1 MAWRS
6 KAGGR
11 PHSPHSP
18 HSRSSHTPLW
28 QQIWLLCL
36 AALWACGDG
45 QQYFM
50 DNSHQPRTGT
60 LTLQPLPSQDVL
72 PGLRLR
78 VGGSGFQPPARA
90 TTRLSLSGT
99 RNRGSGAEPFE
110 LELPSEYVSERE
122 LLIPIDVDL
131 FFTLAG
137 GSLGPDESASIS
149 GALRLELSEDRQV
162 FIRMADVAL
171 TLRPQLMP
179 VIDRVTP
186 SALFLGDDLVLQGS
200 GFLLDGEGQMV
211 LTLTGTFVRQ
221 TDPGDRGSMPQSQ
234 ASLYPRIE
242 HTLVPVSRTEARLP
256 LRARTLGIQ
265 PGTLYAQAT
274 LENRQITAAKL
285 ATPTT
290 SMTLSLLRTQLTGLD
305 TKVVRRGQR
314 IGAAGAGFLPL
325 DLTGDT
331 ATAVHLSGTFTLKTD
346 GTVVPTDLTLITDV
360 LDSHRLVFVPHPTV
374 DSSGK
379 LTGLGSRAGRFVG
392 TIEPEVLSG
401 ANVQHGVPLPCSPLC
416 VVDVGSPLQVLYLKF
431 LNNFTEGLRRFGLR
445 NVELEVRE
453 QVLAVVRRT
462 YRDWN
467 VDVRQSLPTDFDEFT
482 TIEIGGPDPNNAGLF
497 GLDNS
502 EALDSGNLR
511 LNDYIGGFNAA
522 ADRKGVYAFGGVFI
536 EPFLSLSPR
545 APTPLPIASPRF
557 DEVFLS
563 FIPEYGGQPASREDL
578 GESNRQAALLEA
590 IRVLGALIGG
600 TIAHEF
606 GHSVGMAVVP
616 GGGSHNLADLD
627 RELMDS
633 GPYRPFEERAELGDY
648 QARPAGFSDAHR
660 AYLNQIL
667 PRD

>member
-1 MAWRS
+1 MACPFS
-6 KAGGR
+6 ATMSPCPPAPL
-11 PHSPHSP
+11 PHATAIL
-18 HSRSSHTPLW
+18 SRLA
-28 QQIWLLCL
+28 LLL
-36 AALWACGDG
+36 SLFTAACGDG
-45 QQYFM
+45 AGYFM
-50 DNSHQPRTGT
+50 DSSHQPRTGL
-60 LTLQPLPSQDVL
+60 LTLSPIASQDVL

-78 VGGSGFQPPARA
+78 VDGSGFQPAARA

-99 RNRGSGAEPFE
+99 RNRGSGPEPFE
-110 LELPSEYVSERE
+110 LELPSEYESESV
-122 LLIPIDVDL
+122 LILPIDVDL
-131 FFTLAG
+131 FGALAG
-137 GSLGPDESASIS
+137 GPLSGSDSVSIV
-149 GALRLELSEDRQV
+149 GALRLELTEDRKV
-162 FIRMADVAL
+162 YIRTADAAL

-186 SALFLGDDLVLQGS
+186 TALFLGDDVVIQGN

-211 LTLTGTFVRQ
+211 LTLVGTFVRQ
-221 TDPGDRGSMPQSQ
+221 VAPGDRSSLPQSQ

-256 LRARTLGIQ
+256 LRAKTLGIQ

-274 LENRQITAAKL
+274 LENRQITGAKL

-290 SMTLSLLRTQLTGLD
+290 SQTLSLLRTQLTGLD

-314 IGAAGAGFLPL
+314 IGASGAGFLPL

-331 ATAVHLSGTFTLKTD
+331 ATAVHLSGTFTLKSD

-360 LDSHRLVFVPHPTV
+360 TDSHRLVFVPHPTV
-374 DSSGK
+374 DGSGK

-401 ANVQHGVPLPCSPLC
+401 AIVQHGVPLPCSPLC

-431 LNNFTEGLRRFGLR
+431 LANFTEGLRRFGLR
-445 NVELEVRE
+445 NIEIELRE

-467 VDVRQSLPTDFDEFT
+467 VDVRDSLPTDFDEFT
-482 TIEIGGPDPNNAGLF
+482 TIEIGGPDPNSAGLF

-522 ADRKGVYAFGGVFI
+522 ADRKGVYGFGGVFI

-545 APTPLPIASPRF
+545 APKPLPIASPLF
-557 DEVFLS
+557 DEVFLA
-563 FIPEYGGQPASREDL
+563 FVPEYGGKPASRSEL
-578 GESNRQAALLEA
+578 MGGERQAILQEA
-590 IRVLGALIGG
+590 VRVLGALIGG
-600 TIAHEF
+600 TVAHEF
-606 GHSVGMAVVP
+606 GHSLGMAIVP

-627 RELMDS
+627 RELMDA
-633 GPYRPFEERAELGDY
+633 GPFRPFEERAELGDY
-648 QARPAGFSDAHR
+648 QLRPAGFSDTHR
-660 AYLNQIL
+660 SYLNQIL
-667 PRD
+667 PHD

>member
-1 MAWRS
+1 MACRFS
-6 KAGGR
+6 LA
-11 PHSPHSP
+11 SA
-18 HSRSSHTPLW
+18 SRLPRRQPAAFAVFSRCL
-28 QQIWLLCL
+28 ILLGVL
-36 AALWACGDG
+36 AVSACGEG

-60 LTLQPLPSQDVL
+60 LALSALANQDVL

-78 VGGSGFQPPARA
+78 VAGSGFQPSARA
-90 TTRLSLSGT
+90 STRLSLSGT
-99 RNRGSGAEPFE
+99 RNRGSGGEPFE
-110 LELPSEYVSERE
+110 LELPSEYVSESE
-122 LLIPIDVDL
+122 LVIPIDIDL
-131 FFTLAG
+131 WSSLAG
-137 GSLGPDESASIS
+137 GSLS
-149 GALRLELSEDRQV
+149 GSDSVSLSGTLRLELTEDRLV
-162 FIRMADVAL
+162 YIRSAEAAL
-171 TLRPQLMP
+171 TLRAQLMP
-179 VIDRVTP
+179 VLDRVTP
-186 SALFLGDDLVLQGS
+186 SAVFLGDDLVIQGS

-211 LTLTGTFVRQ
+211 LTLVGTFVRQ
-221 TDPGDRGSMPQSQ
+221 VEPGDRSSLPQSQ

-274 LENRQITAAKL
+274 LENRQVTGAKL
-285 ATPTT
+285 TTPTT
-290 SMTLSLLRTQLTGLD
+290 SVSLSLLRTQLTGID
-305 TKVVRRGQR
+305 TKIVRRGQR
-314 IGAAGAGFLPL
+314 IGASGAGFLPL

-331 ATAVHLSGTFTLKTD
+331 ATAVHLSGTFTLKSD

-360 LDSHRLVFVPHPTV
+360 LDSHRLVFVPHPAV
-374 DSSGK
+374 DGSGR
-379 LTGLGSRAGRFVG
+379 LSGLGSRAGRFVG

-401 ANVQHGVPLPCSPLC
+401 ANVQHGVPLPCSPQC

-445 NVELEVRE
+445 NLELEIRE

-467 VDVRQSLPTDFDEFT
+467 VDVRDSLPGDFDEFT

-545 APTPLPIASPRF
+545 APKPLPIASPRF
-557 DEVFLS
+557 DEVFLA
-563 FIPEYGGQPASREDL
+563 FIPEYGGQPASRSEL
-578 GESNRQAALLEA
+578 AGAERQAALQEA

-600 TIAHEF
+600 TVAHEF
-606 GHSVGMAVVP
+606 GHSIGMAVVP

-633 GPYRPFEERAELGDY
+633 GPFRPFEERAELGDY
-648 QARPAGFSDAHR
+648 QLRPAGFSDAHR

-667 PRD
+667 PHD